1 MEQLLYE
8 LIFFLR
14 VYLQICPYIDFGM
27 QAVALD
33 GEERETEDD
42 VKDWIDL
49 LVDNG
54 VSIVSP
60 PQQHL
65 VEPDVTSEFRMKPSF
80 YANYANEN
88 GIGIIAWSSDRTV
101 R

>member
-1 MEQLLYE
+1 MEQLLYV
-8 LIFFLR
+8 LILFLR
-14 VYLQICPYIDFGM
+14 VYLKIRPYIDYGM

-33 GEERETEDD
+33 GDERETEDD
-42 VKDWIDL
+42 IKDWINL
-49 LVDNG
+49 MVDNG
-54 VSIVSP
+54 VNIVSP

-65 VEPDVTSEFRMKPSF
+65 VEPDESSVFRMKPSF